1 MVRLSDLPIISM
13 HRVKNYADSVTIC
26 SACLLLAISAA
37 EVNTRSPSRGQ
48 PELQGLWDRT
58 LSKAN
63 EVVQVVQNWNPDYFN
78 AVDPMCSYIIFLA
91 GSVLTMDHASGPYAE
106 SPSSRTS
113 EHLDLLVLF
122 LGQVGQY
129 WPIGMLFLSI
139 PNLELHF

>member
-1 MVRLSDLPIISM
+1 MVSLFGPPIISR
-13 HRVKNYADSVTIC
+13 HRINNYTDPAAIC

-37 EVNTRSPSRGQ
+37 EVNTRSPSKGQ

-91 GSVLTMDHASGPYAE
+91 GSVLTMDHASGPYPE

-129 WPIGMLFLSI
+129 WPIGMLFLLISK
-139 PNLELHF
+139 FGT